1 MSDVELSHAI
11 ESSGQVGDL
20 LSNDLRAERIDPRY
34 NDLTRDDK
42 FSDAAARR

>member
-20 LSNDLRAERIDPRY
+20 LSNDLAPKESI
-34 NDLTRDDK
+34 RDTTT
-42 FSDAAARR
+42 